1 MEMYSHSTASE
12 MFAQIGSS
20 LLRFASEYVDIKASH
35 YNVDDFFPFDE

>member
-1 MEMYSHSTASE
+1 MEIYSPLRGSE

-20 LLRFASEYVDIKASH
+20 LPRFPSECVDIKASH